1 MMRLGDSILNGK
13 MNEAGVR
20 PALMNGAVTHWVHF
34 GFMVQKVS
42 ISWGCA

>member
-20 PALMNGAVTHWVHF
+20 PAPMNGAVTHWVHF